1 MGEVGHAVRPEPGE
15 RGVEHRQFDVL
26 APGPAFSS
34 KEGRRDRLGDRVG
47 GGLVG
52 DQGADK
58 VGEGSDS
65 LTWPCTMPTRPWT
78 TGSSTARW
86 L

>member
-1 MGEVGHAVRPEPGE
+1 MEDEPDGEALLLLGPGE

-58 VGEGSDS
+58 VGKGK
-65 LTWPCTMPTRPWT
+65 
-78 TGSSTARW
+78 
-86 L
+86 